1 MSKSFQ
7 DSTNQ
12 PSDSIQ
18 TGQKVDKSS
27 GVIAGKVSGGIVI
40 GSVTIYVTPAA
51 NPESETAQDVPA
63 TLGENPYKGL
73 VAFRET
79 DCDQFFGR
87 EHQIQQLWNKFRNL
101 HEDDEGIRVLP
112 IYGPSGSGK
121 SSLVRAGLI
130 PKLGRR
136 PLPGRNRARVAV
148 LVPDSSPLQSLALV
162 LAQIV
167 TNDPSPVAKTRE
179 FAGELALV
187 NQAGNY
193 DGLQLITNTLPGII
207 DSPLV
212 IVVDQFEEIYTYC
225 QDAEQ
230 REERE
235 RREQERD
242 AFIENLV
249 HAAANHNKRVAII
262 LTMRSDFL
270 AATQQHPHLN
280 RLFSTQGFLIPSM
293 DNSELYQAISEPAKR
308 SRLPLD
314 EAVIDLL
321 IEQARYRE
329 GTLPLLQ
336 FALTQI
342 WKGRQAG
349 KDPAETLR
357 EIGGVGGA
365 LASEA
370 QRVYDNLITIPNGQ
384 AIAQRV
390 FLGLVQLGEGTKD
403 TRRRV
408 ALETLKAH
416 KYDSKQFQRVIKRFT
431 DPGVRLITL
440 SSDISNKTSMAEVT
454 HEALFEHWGLF
465 RDDWLKKKRD
475 DLLLQRRLESASSY
489 WDQKQRSNGLLWRS
503 PDLDLLAAYT
513 NRSGDDMTTLQWE
526 FFQASQWAKRWRIG
540 TFAGGVF
547 IIFAL
552 LTGFLWQQAQAR
564 KTIEAIFL
572 GSDTKGMLD
581 ALPEL
586 EKSADAWKQ
595 AVNKGKK
602 SENLS
607 EYYQIHKEDLDK
619 GFAYYRNILTATGRL
634 RRADPQNESQLR
646 LMAERAETSLA
657 ALISNYRISQLKSD
671 LAGKN
676 FGKYLEKPVT
686 DFENQYSKGALRTT
700 YEILF
705 TNSGAGADLNKDG
718 FVGDQ
723 QEASQMPCL
732 TLQEIE
738 ELWRKA
744 TDGQCGWYNQEGQ
757 YADDK
762 DCTKLDPNRNTLY
775 ASIFGYNTDDAIT
788 RIKKQCNIQPR

>member
-7 DSTNQ
+7 DSISQ
-12 PSDSIQ
+12 PFDSTQ
-18 TGQKVDKSS
+18 TDQEVDKNS
-27 GVIAGKVSGGIVI
+27 GVVAGKVSGETVTVI
-40 GSVTIYVTPAA
+40 GTQIVHNHPPTSVD
-51 NPESETAQDVPA
+51 SEIHKKSLPP
-63 TLGENPYKGL
+63 LGKNPYKGL
-73 VAFRET
+73 EAFRET
-79 DCDQFFGR
+79 DCKYFFGR
-87 EHQIQQLWNKFRNL
+87 EQLIQELLKRFQNL
-101 HEDDEGIRVLP
+101 QEDEEAIRVLP

-121 SSLVRAGLI
+121 SSLVQAGLI
-130 PKLGRR
+130 PKLREKV
-136 PLPGRNRARVAV
+136 LPKPSVGV
-148 LVPDSSPLQSLALV
+148 LAPHNSPLQSLALV
-162 LAQIV
+162 LAKLA

-179 FAGELALV
+179 FAGELALT

-193 DGLQLITNTLPGII
+193 DGLQRITNTLPGII
-207 DSPLV
+207 NSQLI

-225 QDAEQ
+225 QEAEQ
-230 REERE
+230 RKDRE

-242 AFIENLV
+242 AFIENLF
-249 HAAANHNKRVAII
+249 HAAANRDKRIAVI

-280 RLFSTQGFLIPSM
+280 RLFSTQGFLVPSM
-293 DNSELYQAISEPAKR
+293 DNSELYQAISEPARR
-308 SRLPLD
+308 SGLLLN

-342 WKGRQAG
+342 WKGKQTG

-408 ALETLKAH
+408 ALEILKAH
-416 KYDSKQFQRVIKRFT
+416 KDDSKQFQRVIKRFT

-454 HEALFEHWGLF
+454 HEALFEHWGLL

-475 DLLLQRRLESASSY
+475 DLLLQRRLESSSSY

-513 NRSGDDMTTLQWE
+513 KRSGDDMTTLQWE
-526 FFQASQWAKRWRIG
+526 FFQASQGAKRWRIG
-540 TFAGGVF
+540 TVAGGVF
-547 IIFAL
+547 VIFAL

-564 KTIEAIFL
+564 KTVEAIFL
-572 GSDTKGMLD
+572 GSDAKGMLD

-586 EKSADAWKQ
+586 EKSADDWKQ
-595 AVNKGKK
+595 AVNKGEK

-607 EYYQIHKEDLDK
+607 EYYQKHREDLDK
-619 GFAYYRNILTATGRL
+619 AFAYYRNILTTTGRL
-634 RRADPQNESQLR
+634 RRANPKNESQLR

-657 ALISNYRISQLKSD
+657 ALLYKYRISQLKSD
-671 LAGKN
+671 LEPGKQN
-676 FGKYLEKPVT
+676 FGKYLEKPVIK
-686 DFENQYSKGALRTT
+686 FEDQYSKGALRTT

-718 FVGDQ
+718 FIADE
-723 QEASQMPCL
+723 QEAAQIPCD
-732 TLQEIE
+732 TLLKIE
-738 ELWRKA
+738 EEWSNA
-744 TDGQCGWYNQEGQ
+744 TKGQ
-757 YADDK
+757 YTWNSQKKFTD
-762 DCTKLDPNRNTLY
+762 DPNGRTLY
-775 ASIFGYNTDDAIT
+775 ESIFDDFNGAFASEHIESC
-788 RIKKQCNIQPR
+788 RKKPL